1 MGRGKVVGKHG
12 SDIPGEFAHR
22 IERAFGD
29 DGRAW
34 LERLPAIVADCKRRW
49 SLSVGPPFASAN
61 YSYTAPA
68 QDPQGAWLVLKL
80 AVPGPFV
87 AAEID
92 ALRLFDG
99 DGTARLIDS
108 DEGLGAMLLERL
120 EPGGLLLE
128 VEEREAM
135 SVAAGLM
142 ARLKKPVPPVHRF
155 HDVWE
160 WMRGLE
166 RLRSAFDGGTGPFP
180 ADLVERAEALL
191 ASPSGERMILHGDL
205 HHYNILSARRA
216 PWLAIDPKGI
226 VGEPE
231 YEAAA
236 FLRNSLLDQPEP
248 RNVLSMRIDRL
259 AAEAGLDRERMIGWG
274 LADRVL
280 SAWWSYEESRR
291 ADEADLAIAALYA
304 ELQS

>member
-1 MGRGKVVGKHG
+1 MGNHAIE
-12 SDIPGEFAHR
+12 IPGDFARR
-22 IERAFGD
+22 IERTYRD
-29 DGRAW
+29 DGREW
-34 LERLPAIVADCKRRW
+34 LGRLPTLVAECERRW
-49 SLSVGPPFASAN
+49 SLSVGPPFTPLS

-68 QDPQGAWLVLKL
+68 RDRYGGGVVLKL
-80 AVPGPFV
+80 AVPGPFAV
-87 AAEID
+87 AEID

-99 DGTARLIDS
+99 DGAARLVDS

-128 VEEREAM
+128 AGEREAT

-142 ARLKKPVPPVHRF
+142 VRLRKPVPPGHRF
-155 HDVWE
+155 HDVWQ

-180 ADLVERAEALL
+180 PSLVERAEAHL
-191 ASPSGERMILHGDL
+191 ANPSGQKAVLHGDL
-205 HHYNILSARRA
+205 HHYNILSAGRE

-236 FLRNSLLDQPEP
+236 FLRNNLLDRTEP
-248 RNVLSMRIDRL
+248 PRVLSMGLDQI
-259 AAEAGLDRERMIGWG
+259 AEEAGLDRERMIGWG

-280 SAWWSYEESRR
+280 SAWWSYEESGQ
-291 ADEADLAIAALYA
+291 ANESDLALAAMYADLKA
-304 ELQS
+304 

>member
-1 MGRGKVVGKHG
+1 MEGNAIE
-12 SDIPGEFAHR
+12 IPRDFARR
-22 IERAFGD
+22 IERTHRD
-29 DGRAW
+29 DGRTW
-34 LERLPAIVADCKRRW
+34 LGRLPALVAECERRW
-49 SLSVGPPFASAN
+49 SLSVGPPFAPLS

-68 QDPQGAWLVLKL
+68 RDRHGTGVVLKL
-80 AVPGPFV
+80 AVPGHFV
-87 AAEID
+87 LAEID

-99 DGTARLIDS
+99 DGAARLVHS
-108 DEGLGAMLLERL
+108 DECLGAMLLERL

-128 VEEREAM
+128 VAEREAT

-142 ARLKKPVPPVHRF
+142 VRLRKPVPPKHRF

-166 RLRSAFDGGTGPFP
+166 RLRSLFGGGTGPFP
-180 ADLVERAEALL
+180 APLVERAEAHLGN
-191 ASPSGERMILHGDL
+191 PGGEKLVLHGDL
-205 HHYNILSARRA
+205 HHYNILSAERE

-236 FLRNSLLDQPEP
+236 FLRNNLLDRPEP
-248 RNVLSMRIDRL
+248 RRVLSTRIDQI
-259 AAEAGLDRERMIGWG
+259 AEEAGLDRQRMVGWG

-280 SAWWSYEESRR
+280 SSWWSYDESGR
-291 ADEADLAIAALYA
+291 ADEADLAIAGMYA
-304 ELQS
+304 KLQA